1 MQLTKETEL
10 PEKFDTLIKP
20 WFENSMISGFWKL
33 ADGTSLHYRYAH
45 HQEAISIIVISSG
58 RAECAVKYAELIYD
72 LYQNGHSVFI
82 HDHRGQGLSSR
93 LKENPH
99 LGYIADFNQYVA
111 DFKSMIGDVLV
122 PMLHQKYTKAKQ
134 HKSSSDSC
142 ILEPTYPPL
151 HLLCHSMGSAIGA
164 LLVKSQPNLFSKAV
178 FCSPMF
184 GITPP
189 VPPWIATMLVRFGVV
204 YNKLRGKKTS
214 YFFGHTDYIPT
225 AFYKNRL
232 MSSQIRYEIFRK
244 TYSQQ
249 TELQLGGATYE
260 WLYASLIAMQEI
272 REQASKISV
281 PCLIV
286 YSGADTVVAKEDI
299 EQVINDIKHCESLLI
314 PEALHELFF
323 EKDKFRIPALTK
335 ILTYLSTPCCN

>member
-10 PEKFDTLIKP
+10 PEKFDTVIKP
-20 WFENSMISGFWKL
+20 WFENSMTSGFWIL

-45 HQEAISIIVISSG
+45 HNEAKSIIVISSG
-58 RAECAVKYAELIYD
+58 RLECAVKYAELIYD

-82 HDHRGQGLSSR
+82 HDHRGQGLSTR

-99 LGYIADFNQYVA
+99 FGYVGDFNQYVI
-111 DFKSMIGDVLV
+111 DFKSIINDVLV
-122 PMLHQKYTKAKQ
+122 PILLDKYLKSEQ
-134 HKSSSDSC
+134 EKSSSNGG
-142 ILEPTYPPL
+142 IFEPTYPSL

-164 LLVKSQPNLFSKAV
+164 LLVKSQPQLFSKVV

-184 GITPP
+184 GITPS
-189 VPPWIATMLVRFGVV
+189 VPAWIATTLVRLGVI

-214 YFFGHTDYIPT
+214 YFFGHSDYIPT

-232 MSSQIRYEIFRK
+232 MSSKVRYEIFRK
-244 TYSQQ
+244 TYAQQ
-249 TELQLGGATYE
+249 PELQLGGATYE

-272 REQASKISV
+272 REQASRISA
-281 PCLIV
+281 PCLII
-286 YSGADTVVAKEDI
+286 YSGADTVVANEDI
-299 EQVINDIKHCESLLI
+299 EQVINDIKHCESILI

-323 EKDKFRIPALTK
+323 EKDKFRVPALTK
-335 ILTYLSTPCCN
+335 ILTYFSMP

>member
-20 WFENSMISGFWKL
+20 WFENSMISGFWRL
-33 ADGTSLHYRYAH
+33 DDSTSLHYRYAH
-45 HQEAISIIVISSG
+45 HSEAKSIIVISTG
-58 RAECAVKYAELIYD
+58 RAECAAKYAELIYD
-72 LYQNGHSVFI
+72 LYQNGHSVFV
-82 HDHRGQGLSSR
+82 HDHRGQGLSTR

-99 LGYIADFNQYVA
+99 LGYIGDFHQYVT
-111 DFKSMIGDVLV
+111 DFKSIIDDVLV
-122 PMLHQKYTKAKQ
+122 PMLCERYI
-134 HKSSSDSC
+134 KSEQNRASSDGS
-142 ILEPTYPPL
+142 IRLQAYPPL

-164 LLVKSQPNLFSKAV
+164 LLVKSHPKLFAKAV

-189 VPPWIATMLVRFGVV
+189 VPPCIATMLVRLGVV
-204 YNKLRGKKTS
+204 FNKLRGEKTS

-232 MSSQIRYEIFRK
+232 MSSQIRYDIFRK
-244 TYSQQ
+244 TYAQQ
-249 TELQLGGATYE
+249 PKLKLGGATYE

-286 YSGADTVVAKEDI
+286 YSGADTVVANEDI
-299 EQVINDIKHCESLLI
+299 EQVINDIKHCQSALI

-323 EKDKFRIPALTK
+323 EKDEFRVPALIT
-335 ILTYLSTPCCN
+335 ILTYLSTP

>member
-33 ADGTSLHYRYAH
+33 DDGTSLHYRYAH

-58 RAECAVKYAELIYD
+58 RAESAAKYAELIYD

-82 HDHRGQGLSSR
+82 HDHRGQGLSAR
-93 LKENPH
+93 LKENPQ
-99 LGYIADFNQYVA
+99 LGYITDFNQYVT
-111 DFKSMIGDVLV
+111 DFKSIIGDVLV
-122 PMLHQKYTKAKQ
+122 PMLYEKYTKVKQ
-134 HKSSSDSC
+134 NKSSNNSG
-142 ILEPTYPPL
+142 IPEQAYPPL

-164 LLVKSQPNLFSKAV
+164 LLVKSQPTLFSKAV

-184 GITPP
+184 GIPTPIP
-189 VPPWIATMLVRFGVV
+189 SLIATMLVRFGVI
-204 YNKLRGKKTS
+204 YNKLRGRKTS

-232 MSSQIRYEIFRK
+232 MSSQVRYDIFRK
-244 TYSQQ
+244 TYAQQ
-249 TELQLGGATYE
+249 PELQLGGATYE
-260 WLYASLIAMQEI
+260 WIYASLVAMQEI

-286 YSGADTVVAKEDI
+286 YSGADTVVANEAI
-299 EQVINDIKHCESLLI
+299 EQVISDIKRCESILI
-314 PEALHELFF
+314 PEALHELIF
-323 EKDKFRIPALTK
+323 EKDKFRVPALTK
-335 ILTYLSTPCCN
+335 ILTYLSTP